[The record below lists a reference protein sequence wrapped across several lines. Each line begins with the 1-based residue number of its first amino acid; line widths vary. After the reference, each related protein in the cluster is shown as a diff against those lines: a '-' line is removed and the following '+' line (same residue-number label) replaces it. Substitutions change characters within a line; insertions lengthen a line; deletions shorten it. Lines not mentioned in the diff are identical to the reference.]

1 MKLALLILS
10 LVALFMCSCQKN
22 SFITNNGAIVS
33 FSSDTLFF
41 DTVFTSLGSITEPV
55 KIINANNQKLL
66 LSDVKLMG
74 GSQSYF
80 AINIDG
86 TPGPEQSDIEL
97 EARDSLYI
105 FVAVRI
111 NPTIAN
117 LPFVIQ
123 DSIAVSFNGNQQFIQ
138 LQAWGQNA
146 NFLRSQTIRSNTTWN
161 SSLPY
166 VILGGL
172 QVDTNATLT
181 IPKGCRIY
189 LHADAPLLIDGSL
202 LVQGEDS
209 SRVSF
214 QGDRLDEPYKEF
226 PGSWPGIYFRA
237 TSVNNSL
244 QYAVI
249 KNAYQGIVAELPAIN
264 ASPKVVLNECII
276 DNTYDAGIL
285 GDQSS
290 IQATN
295 CLISN
300 SAKNIE
306 IGDGGSYQFTHCTV
320 ASYSNEFLPHT
331 QPVLYISNYAL
342 QGSTTVMADLTANF
356 TNCIFWGD
364 FGTVDDEVVVSR
376 QGGNVFSLN
385 FSNCLW
391 KVKSAPAGVNAINII
406 ANIDPLFDSVNTS
419 RNFYDFHLKAGSPAV
434 DKGVATAT
442 TIDLD
447 GKPRT
452 SGPPDLG
459 CYER

>member
-1 MKLALLILS
+1 MKPPILILS
-10 LVALFMCSCQKN
+10 LVALSMCSCQKN
-22 SFITNNGAIVS
+22 SFITNKSAIVS

-55 KIINANNQKLL
+55 KIINANDQKLR

-80 AINIDG
+80 SINIDG

-146 NFLRSQTIRSNTTWN
+146 NFLRNQTIRSNTTWN

-181 IPKGCRIY
+181 IPKGCRVY

-214 QGDRLDEPYKEF
+214 QGDRLDEPYKDF

-276 DNTYDAGIL
+276 DNAYDAGIL

-295 CLISN
+295 CLVSN
-300 SAKNIE
+300 CAKNIE
-306 IGDGGSYQFTHCTV
+306 IGDGGSYQFTYCTV

-376 QGGNVFSLN
+376 QGGNIFSLN

-391 KVKSAPAGVNAINII
+391 KVKNAPAGVNAINII

-447 GKPRT
+447 GKQRT